1 MRTLPHLPPRPLRAN
16 DGSVKAEKKIKL
28 RDPAALA
35 VAADEMALLGFDD
48 SGAQSGVR
56 RWVVVSMTVSFAC

>member
-1 MRTLPHLPPRPLRAN
+1 
-16 DGSVKAEKKIKL
+16 VKAEKKIKL